1 VSMFVC
7 NFQDRFAG
15 KVETGAKRQTIRA
28 ERKDGRIPK
37 VGEKI
42 RHYTGMRTKNC
53 RLLCD
58 AVIVSVDQVVVDPRG
73 VWINGD
79 FLLGEDREAFAIAD
93 GFENWADMKAWFLNK
108 HGPDFWGL
116 LIKW

>member
-1 VSMFVC
+1 MYVA
-7 NFQDRFAG
+7 NFQTRFVALVEQG
-15 KVETGAKRQTIRA
+15 KKRQTIRA
-28 ERKDGRIPK
+28 ERKDGRYPR
-37 VGEKI
+37 VGDTI
-42 RHYTGMRTKNC
+42 RLYAGMRTKNC

-58 AVIVSVDQVVVDPRG
+58 AVIESVDRVVIDPRG

-79 FLLGEDREAFAIAD
+79 FLLGKDREAFAIAD
-93 GFENWADMKAWFLNK
+93 GFENWADMKAWFLST